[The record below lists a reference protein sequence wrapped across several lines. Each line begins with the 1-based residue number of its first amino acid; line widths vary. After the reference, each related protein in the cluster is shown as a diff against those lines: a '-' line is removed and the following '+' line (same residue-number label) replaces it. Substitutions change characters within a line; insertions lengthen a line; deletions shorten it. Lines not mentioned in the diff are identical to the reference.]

1 MRNGV
6 TNLSLGLLLFCC
18 GCMGISLSTHR
29 NRLATLEAK
38 VQVMQLDL
46 SMATFEAR
54 QATKAL
60 ASEKA
65 HAETE

>member
-1 MRNGV
+1 
-6 TNLSLGLLLFCC
+6 
-18 GCMGISLSTHR
+18 MGISLSTHR